1 MKTKIFLIAF
11 TVLLNLSSNAQI
23 KWGLYGG
30 GSMLEY
36 QDLSSQLD
44 IGDAGTI
51 SFNTDFSNTM
61 SYNLGLFIEFGLFKN
76 LLLET
81 GIFSGNKGF
90 ELIQKVITEELGPI
104 DVNGDPLWDYTKKAY
119 YNYTYKMPYIG
130 IPIIFNYY
138 VVNKRFKFYISIG
151 QKLGWCFNSETT
163 NNLLSSSGSGHGDV
177 PNSATVVE
185 KELPNID
192 IIVGEDG
199 AFKSFHYDLVCG
211 GGIGL
216 GSFYLVYN
224 YDYGLLNNSQID
236 ILEFKSRVHNIS
248 LKIDLSKN

>member
-119 YNYTYKMPYIG
+119 YNYTYKILYNFN
-130 IPIIFNYY
+130 IFI
-138 VVNKRFKFYISIG
+138 K
-151 QKLGWCFNSETT
+151 
-163 NNLLSSSGSGHGDV
+163 
-177 PNSATVVE
+177 
-185 KELPNID
+185 
-192 IIVGEDG
+192 
-199 AFKSFHYDLVCG
+199 
-211 GGIGL
+211 
-216 GSFYLVYN
+216 
-224 YDYGLLNNSQID
+224 
-236 ILEFKSRVHNIS
+236 
-248 LKIDLSKN
+248 KIQ